1 MKLCLVMSCH
11 VTTMMQIVAASGIKV
26 ILSTIR
32 GHGKVID
39 RLVVKKLFESI
50 GLATQLQNNY

>member
-11 VTTMMQIVAASGIKV
+11 VSTMMQIVAASGTKV
-26 ILSTIR
+26 IFSTIR

-39 RLVVKKLFESI
+39 GLAVQKLSESI
-50 GLATQLQNNY
+50 GLATQ